1 MNNLQ
6 GSAFLKIHDGKLSE
20 FKELAGQCIDSIK
33 ANEPNT
39 MKFDWFFNADET
51 ECVIKE
57 EYRDSDA
64 MLVHLGNLGALLGKL
79 LQISDMTLEL
89 YGNPS
94 EKLRATLAG
103 SNPKIYS
110 FYKGL

>member
-6 GSAFLKIHDGKLSE
+6 GSAFLKIHNGKLSE
-20 FKELAGQCIDSIK
+20 FKALAGQCIDSIK
-33 ANEPNT
+33 VNEPNT

-103 SNPKIYS
+103 SNPSIYS